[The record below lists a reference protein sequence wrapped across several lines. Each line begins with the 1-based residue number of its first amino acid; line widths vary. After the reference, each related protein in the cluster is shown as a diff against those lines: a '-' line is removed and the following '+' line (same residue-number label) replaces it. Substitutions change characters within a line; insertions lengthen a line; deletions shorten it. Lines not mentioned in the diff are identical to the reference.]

1 MIPVPLTDS
10 ASKSTAVRAARIRL
24 PLFFILLLSFFMV
37 IFLFCHFPVLSK
49 NDTIRYYNDKGSFLS
64 TSGRKL
70 HIFAAVLRG
79 ICKVFLRK
87 HGYGKA
93 QAPGPV
99 LDGLWPAVRV
109 HTKTLRTVLL
119 HGPEGLFQREAN
131 APRRICLWTRR
142 DIPCFPY
149 LPFSDPRRSAG
160 LHGTRRSPWPRPGTG
175 HKIKHPHPAAST
187 GHIPSR
193 T

>member
-1 MIPVPLTDS
+1 MFFLAVNIIKKNCVIGKQGFSLFPFFVLGIVPIFANDNYTLT
-10 ASKSTAVRAARIRL
+10 
-24 PLFFILLLSFFMV
+24 
-37 IFLFCHFPVLSK
+37 
-49 NDTIRYYNDKGSFLS
+49 
-64 TSGRKL
+64 RKL

>member
-10 ASKSTAVRAARIRL
+10 ASKSPAVRAARIRL
-24 PLFFILLLSFFMV
+24 PLFFILLLSFLMV

-93 QAPGPV
+93 QAPIQKPSGQCFCTGRRAFSRGKQILPAGSV
-99 LDGLWPAVRV
+99 YGLDGIYLVFLICLFRIHAG
-109 HTKTLRTVLL
+109 LLGFTVLEEVL
-119 HGPEGLFQREAN
+119 GHGREQGI
-131 APRRICLWTRR
+131 R
-142 DIPCFPY
+142 
-149 LPFSDPRRSAG
+149 
-160 LHGTRRSPWPRPGTG
+160 
-175 HKIKHPHPAAST
+175 
-187 GHIPSR
+187 
-193 T
+193 

>member
-1 MIPVPLTDS
+1 
-10 ASKSTAVRAARIRL
+10 
-24 PLFFILLLSFFMV
+24 MV

-99 LDGLWPAVRV
+99 PDGLWSAVRV

-119 HGPEGLFQREAN
+119 HGRRAFSRGKQTLPAGSVYGLDGIYLVFL
-131 APRRICLWTRR
+131 ICLFR
-142 DIPCFPY
+142 IH
-149 LPFSDPRRSAG
+149 AG
-160 LHGTRRSPWPRPGTG
+160 LLGFTVLEEVLGHGREQGIR
-175 HKIKHPHPAAST
+175 
-187 GHIPSR
+187 
-193 T
+193 